1 MAIPNKKSIY
11 QDGIILWLAYH
22 LFDVLRQVSV
32 FQQIRN
38 ISKWVWNYQFKK
50 KNPNASKEEHDKAWR
65 EHRPFTSGF
74 LFPELWVIGNILLA
88 IVGCLIVA
96 KTSCKVIFY
105 TAYNHHLTQRPNM
118 LLNLDRNWQTLLPA
132 LS

>member
-50 KNPNASKEEHDKAWR
+50 KNPRDRW
-65 EHRPFTSGF
+65 
-74 LFPELWVIGNILLA
+74 
-88 IVGCLIVA
+88 
-96 KTSCKVIFY
+96 KTRSY
-105 TAYNHHLTQRPNM
+105 
-118 LLNLDRNWQTLLPA
+118 
-132 LS
+132 